1 MLSDEEIEFTLTED
15 GQYYSEMLTFTD
27 VGKKGSIVLEAKK
40 SVKNGE
46 LAAGDFRF
54 ELQTTDGV
62 TLQIAENDA
71 DGNVKFKEIT
81 YGPES
86 LGYVNY
92 RIVEIVED
100 DEHISYDR
108 HAESVTVTI
117 TDKGEKELSC
127 LAVYDADG
135 ASFTNDLNAKKF
147 KVYFRKYI
155 LNKALAL
162 PGADL
167 EIRDT
172 AGRVMEH
179 WTSEETKYEAELY
192 PGVYRLY
199 EVSAPFG
206 YAVATPI
213 TFTVEE
219 DGTVSCSAAGALEGN
234 TITMTD
240 RLMDSAAFTVF
251 KTDSEEAM
259 LEGAVFRLTGTDELD
274 QEVDAVSVTDDKGQ
288 ATFSGLLSGTYTLR
302 EEQAPEGYLPCHEEW
317 TVEIK
322 HTKAIAHSSNVHDDG
337 SADRNYPSN
346 ARESRNAVLENV
358 ENIHLRLMY
367 QMEDGWDFIYIQK
380 DGVTQK
386 TDANGKPIGDNGAIS
401 GGLGKQEII
410 SEEYDFDGNALTFL
424 LTSDSNTEGYG
435 YYAVISHTDIVV
447 KDSDGNIVDFKD
459 GLLPIENEMVT
470 AKVNKVDIADGKA
483 LSGAKLQIL
492 DKDGRVV
499 EEWVSDGKDHEIK
512 GLIIGETYTLHEET
526 APDGYTA
533 AADETFSIDE
543 NGEVTYSGTMKDGVM
558 LVEDKKKDEKSF
570 SVRVNKVDVDDGKAL
585 SGAKLQILD
594 KDGKVVEEWVSD
606 GKAHEIKGLNAGE
619 TYTLHEV
626 TAPDGYT
633 VAQDETFS
641 IDENGEVTYSGT
653 MAEDGT
659 LLLKDKKVT
668 EDEKTS
674 SKDSG
679 SYDNTGTGDNSHTVL
694 WTTILLMACAALL
707 LTVKRV
713 KKT

>member
-1 MLSDEEIEFTLTED
+1 M
-15 GQYYSEMLTFTD
+15 
-27 VGKKGSIVLEAKK
+27 
-40 SVKNGE
+40 
-46 LAAGDFRF
+46 
-54 ELQTTDGV
+54 
-62 TLQIAENDA
+62 
-71 DGNVKFKEIT
+71 
-81 YGPES
+81 
-86 LGYVNY
+86 
-92 RIVEIVED
+92 
-100 DEHISYDR
+100 
-108 HAESVTVTI
+108 
-117 TDKGEKELSC
+117 
-127 LAVYDADG
+127 
-135 ASFTNDLNAKKF
+135 
-147 KVYFRKYI
+147 
-155 LNKALAL
+155 
-162 PGADL
+162 
-167 EIRDT
+167 
-172 AGRVMEH
+172 
-179 WTSEETKYEAELY
+179 
-192 PGVYRLY
+192 
-199 EVSAPFG
+199 
-206 YAVATPI
+206 
-213 TFTVEE
+213 
-219 DGTVSCSAAGALEGN
+219 
-234 TITMTD
+234 
-240 RLMDSAAFTVF
+240 
-251 KTDSEEAM
+251 
-259 LEGAVFRLTGTDELD
+259 
-274 QEVDAVSVTDDKGQ
+274 
-288 ATFSGLLSGTYTLR
+288 
-302 EEQAPEGYLPCHEEW
+302 
-317 TVEIK
+317 
-322 HTKAIAHSSNVHDDG
+322 
-337 SADRNYPSN
+337 
-346 ARESRNAVLENV
+346 
-358 ENIHLRLMY
+358 
-367 QMEDGWDFIYIQK
+367 
-380 DGVTQK
+380 TQK
-386 TDANGKPIGDNGAIS
+386 TDANGKPIGDDGAIS

-410 SEEYDFDGNALTFL
+410 SEEYDFDGNALTFKL
-424 LTSDSNTEGYG
+424 VSDANTEGYG

-447 KDSDGNIVDFKD
+447 KDSEGNIVDFKD
-459 GLLPIENEMVT
+459 GLLPIENEIVT

-606 GKAHEIKGLNAGE
+606 GKAHEIKGLNSGE

-633 VAQDETFS
+633 VARDETFS